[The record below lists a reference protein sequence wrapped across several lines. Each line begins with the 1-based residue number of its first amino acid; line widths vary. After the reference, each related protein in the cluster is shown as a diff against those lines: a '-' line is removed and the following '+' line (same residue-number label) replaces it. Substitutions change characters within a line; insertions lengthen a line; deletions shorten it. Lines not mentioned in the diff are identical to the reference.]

1 MQTHAILDDSILF
14 VYALFFVP
22 VLRPFSVGFGGA
34 GLCGSGL
41 WALLD
46 FQTLGFWG
54 LGLWAVNLRT
64 PNP

>member
-34 GLCGSGL
+34 GLCGEGCGL
-41 WALLD
+41 CLIFRLW
-46 FQTLGFWG
+46 GFG
-54 LGLWAVNLRT
+54 A
-64 PNP
+64 